1 MANHQVNVLV
11 DVQAKLSEPSREA
24 LLNELGALR
33 GVLRASVSF
42 RSPRLVFVDYD
53 PYLTDSQRILGAV
66 TGRGLDARL
75 VGM

>member
-11 DVQAKLSEPSREA
+11 DVQARLSEPTQEA

-33 GVLRASVSF
+33 GVLRASVSN

-53 PYLTDSQRILGAV
+53 PHVTDSQRILGTV